1 MAKRRKAKKQT
12 ITEQRRKKL
21 LRAVRRSGAAYS
33 PGVVELI
40 QKASPQKI
48 RSLARDRNKN
58 LHKMSQ
64 VKNPETASIATEK
77 ELKKLYKRLEE
88 RDRRKK
94 EELIGVTEVKEPTG
108 KDVTQDSDYINDLF
122 DRVEEEP
129 EAEPGKQPV
138 TFTEYVDFVDGG
150 DVMYNQIM
158 DWIDTHKDKGKGET
172 GKYTKE
178 AFEEMVKKY
187 GKKDVLMAVGAL
199 GEDIQEICE
208 RLTYYEGKEYSLEA
222 ARQSF
227 FRSIE
232 TTLAFIAE

>member
-1 MAKRRKAKKQT
+1 M
-12 ITEQRRKKL
+12 
-21 LRAVRRSGAAYS
+21 
-33 PGVVELI
+33 
-40 QKASPQKI
+40 
-48 RSLARDRNKN
+48 
-58 LHKMSQ
+58 
-64 VKNPETASIATEK
+64 
-77 ELKKLYKRLEE
+77 
-88 RDRRKK
+88 
-94 EELIGVTEVKEPTG
+94 
-108 KDVTQDSDYINDLF
+108 
-122 DRVEEEP
+122 EEET